1 MRVRGGRCFTCQHC
15 LTCVALLS
23 QLKEL
28 TELRIIKVCKNNGG
42 YKSVYRREFKKDL
55 TSV

>member
-1 MRVRGGRCFTCQHC
+1 MRTKGGRCFTCQHC
-15 LTCVALLS
+15 LACISLLS

-28 TELRIIKVCKNNGG
+28 TALRIIKVCENNGG
-42 YKSVYRREFKKDL
+42 YKNIYRRDFKKDL